1 MVAREKSGRK
11 KEISRLEKAPTGITG
26 LDEVTYG
33 GLPRGRTTL
42 VAGGAGSGKTIL
54 AMKFLL
60 NGAVQYNEPGV
71 FVSFEENPTEL
82 AENFASMGYDLHDL
96 VARKKVVLEHI
107 AVERSQIE
115 ETGEYDLEAL
125 FIRLDYARKSIGAKR
140 MVLDTIEVLFAGL
153 KNTAVLR
160 SELRR
165 LFRWVKDKD
174 LTAIV
179 TGERGDHSLTRHGLE
194 EYVADCMILLDHRV
208 IEQISTRR
216 LRILK
221 YRGTTHGTDEFPFTI
236 DEKGISVLPITSISL
251 DHEAGTERV
260 TSGIPRLDSMLGGEG
275 FYRGSSILVSGT
287 AGTGKS
293 SIAANFA
300 LATCKRGE
308 RCLYFAFEESASQI
322 MRNMR
327 SINVHLA
334 PYVKKGLLRFSSS
347 RPTSHGLEAHLSVIH
362 KLIEEHK
369 PSCTIFDPISNFI
382 ALGTGGEIKSMLT
395 RVVDY
400 LKSRNITAMFTNLT
414 SGGGPLEG
422 TDSAVSS
429 IMDTWILLRDIES
442 GGERNRGMYVLKS
455 RGMAHSNQ
463 IREYVI
469 SGRGI
474 DLLDV
479 YTGPEGVLTGS
490 ARISLEAMEEAK
502 TMLRQ
507 QEIERKRKQLDLKRE
522 ELEAA
527 VKVLQAKFEAEKTE
541 LEQAIQNETEAEK
554 RLLNDRRSMATLRKA
569 DRL

>member
-1 MVAREKSGRK
+1 MMASREKGGRK
-11 KEISRLEKAPTGITG
+11 REISPFEKAPTGISG
-26 LDEVTYG
+26 LDEITFG

-42 VAGGAGSGKTIL
+42 VAGGAGSGKTIF
-54 AMKFLL
+54 AMEFLL
-60 NGAVQYNEPGV
+60 RGAVQYNEPGV
-71 FVSFEENPTEL
+71 FVSFEENPDEL
-82 AENFASMGYDLHDL
+82 RENFASLGYDLHDL
-96 VARKKVVLEHI
+96 VSRKKIVIEHI
-107 AVERSQIE
+107 AIERSQIE

-125 FIRLDYARKSIGAKR
+125 FIRLDFARETIGAKR

-153 KNTAVLR
+153 QNTAVLR

-174 LTAIV
+174 LTAVV
-179 TGERGDHSLTRHGLE
+179 TGERGERSLTRHGLE
-194 EYVADCMILLDHRV
+194 EYVADCVILLDHRV
-208 IEQISTRR
+208 IDQISTRR
-216 LRILK
+216 LRVLK
-221 YRGTTHGTDEFPFTI
+221 YRGTSHGTDEFPFII
-236 DEKGISVLPITSISL
+236 DEKGISVLPITSAGL
-251 DHEAGTERV
+251 DHEVSIERIS
-260 TSGIPRLDSMLGGEG
+260 SGITRLDVMLGGKG
-275 FYRGSSILVSGT
+275 FYRGSSILISGT

-327 SINVHLA
+327 SINIHLA
-334 PYVKKGLLRFSSS
+334 PFVKKELLRFSSS

-369 PSCTIFDPISNFI
+369 PSSTIFDPISNFI
-382 ALGTGGEIKSMLT
+382 SLGTGGEIKSMLT

-400 LKSRNITAMFTNLT
+400 LKSRNITALFTNLT
-414 SGGGPLEG
+414 HGGRALES

-469 SGRGI
+469 SEKGI

-479 YTGPEGVLTGS
+479 YTGPEGVLTGT
-490 ARISLEAMEEAK
+490 ARASLEAREKANAL
-502 TMLRQ
+502 LRV
-507 QEIERKRKQLDLKRE
+507 QEIERKRNQLALKRE
-522 ELEAA
+522 ELEASIR
-527 VKVLQAKFEAEKTE
+527 VLQAKFEVEKVE
-541 LEQAIQNETEAEK
+541 LEQAIQNELAAEK
-554 RLLNDRRSMATLRKA
+554 NLSKDRNRIAGMRKA
-569 DRL
+569 G